1 MMQMLVLVLVLM
13 PMLMLLMML
22 MLMLVLV
29 LMLMLVIMHM
39 PMQMLMVWMVV
50 VVAIT
55 KPQFRHCQAITK
67 PTLAITKRLPSPLC
81 PLWPLPSHYQAPFG
95 HYQATT
101 KPRWCWCW

>member
-1 MMQMLVLVLVLM
+1 MKRKQLRPRWVRTVATTKPQFSVER
-13 PMLMLLMML
+13 
-22 MLMLVLV
+22 LMLVL
-29 LMLMLVIMHM
+29 MHM

-67 PTLAITKRLPSPLC
+67 PTLAITKRLPSPLW

-95 HYQATT
+95 HYQPTT
-101 KPRWCWCW
+101 